1 MRGFTFIG
9 KRKNNMAKKRRKK
22 KKSIRKKIV
31 LFVFEILLLLIVLLA
46 VWFYNQTLGQVKYEK
61 GLSGSEAG
69 INENIDEDVLANMH
83 GYLNVALFGLD
94 NRSDD
99 SYGEGNSDCIIIA
112 SLNYDTK
119 EVQLVSVYR
128 DTYLPCG
135 KGKYKKANAA
145 YASGGPKNAVAM
157 LNSNLDLDITKYV
170 CVDWKALVDAI
181 DDLGGLD
188 IEITEQEVKEI
199 NKCTVEV
206 DQMTGKN
213 TPDVTESGRV
223 HLDGT
228 QATGYARIRSTSGDD
243 FLRASRQRIV
253 LQAML
258 DKAKQADLP
267 TLTSMCKSIMSQ
279 ISTNFTAAELIQ
291 YASAITKYEMKE
303 TTGFPFEL
311 TTKNLSSTGDTV
323 IPIDL
328 AKNVS
333 QLHKFLFD
341 EDDYQVTER
350 VQSVSDNIEEKT
362 GVNSKTEKYDVSQY
376 NDTVG
381 SDGTEGAKKKN
392 KDKQDALK
400 KSQSESENDSTTKSS
415 SDDSDE

>member
-1 MRGFTFIG
+1 
-9 KRKNNMAKKRRKK
+9 MAKKRRRKK
-22 KKSIRKKIV
+22 RRSGRKKII
-31 LFVFEILLLLIVLLA
+31 LFVFEILLLLIVLLV
-46 VWFYNQTLGQVKYEK
+46 VWAYNKTLGQVKYEDA
-61 GLSGSEAG
+61 LTASEAG
-69 INENIDEDVLANMH
+69 INEDIDDDALANMH

-94 NRSDD
+94 NRSNG
-99 SYGEGNSDCIIIA
+99 SYNEGNSDCIMIA

-128 DTYLPCG
+128 DTYLPVG
-135 KGKYKKANAA
+135 NGKYAKANAA
-145 YASGGPKNAVAM
+145 YANGGAKRAVAM
-157 LNSNLDLDITKYV
+157 LNSNLDLNITKYV

-181 DDLGGLD
+181 DDIGGLD
-188 IEITEQEVKEI
+188 LEITKAEMKEI
-199 NKCTVEV
+199 NFLIPEV
-206 DQMTGKN
+206 DSTTGYN
-213 TPDVTESGRV
+213 TPYLEGDGVQ

-228 QATGYARIRSTSGDD
+228 QATCYARIRSTSGDD

-258 DKAKQADLP
+258 DKAKQSDLGS
-267 TLTSMCKSIMSQ
+267 LTEMCKDIMSQ
-279 ISTNFTAAELIQ
+279 ISTNFTAAEIVQ
-291 YASAITKYEMKE
+291 YATAVTKYQMKE

-311 TTKNLSSTGDTV
+311 TTMNLSTTGDTV

-333 QLHKFLFD
+333 ELHQFLFN
-341 EDDYQVTER
+341 ETDYQPTDT
-350 VQSVSDNIEEKT
+350 VQTVSDKIAKKT
-362 GVNSKTEKYDVSQY
+362 GVTSKTSAFDLTQY

-400 KSQSESENDSTTKSS
+400 KSQSQSENSSGKKSS
-415 SDDSDE
+415 SDDSDD

>member
-1 MRGFTFIG
+1 
-9 KRKNNMAKKRRKK
+9 MAKKRKK
-22 KKSIRKKIV
+22 KRNGKKKII
-31 LFVFEILLLLIVLLA
+31 LFIFEILLLLVVLGIVWL
-46 VWFYNQTLGQVKYEK
+46 YNNTLGQVKYED
-61 GLSGSEAG
+61 GLTDSQAG
-69 INENIDEDVLANMH
+69 INEDIDKDALENMH

-94 NRSDD
+94 NRSDG
-99 SYGEGNSDCIIIA
+99 SYNEGHSDCIMIA

-128 DTYLPCG
+128 DTYLPVG
-135 KGKYKKANAA
+135 NGKYAKANAA
-145 YASGGPKNAVAM
+145 YANGGAKRAVAM
-157 LNSNLDLDITKYV
+157 LNSNLDLNITKYV

-188 IEITEQEVKEI
+188 LEITPQEVKEI

-213 TPDVTESGRV
+213 TPDVTQSGKV

-258 DKAKQADLP
+258 DKAKQADLGS
-267 TLTSMCKSIMSQ
+267 LTEMCKDIMSQ
-279 ISTNFTAAELIQ
+279 ISTNFTVTEIIQ
-291 YASAITKYEMKE
+291 YASYVTKFHMKE

-311 TTKNLSSTGDTV
+311 TTMNLSTTGDTI

-328 AKNVS
+328 AQNVS
-333 QLHKFLFD
+333 ELHQFLFN
-341 EDDYQVTER
+341 ETDYQPTET
-350 VQSVSDNIEEKT
+350 VQNVSNKIAKKT
-362 GVNSKTEKYDVSQY
+362 GVTSKTSAFDLTQY
-376 NDTVG
+376 NNTVG

-392 KDKQDALK
+392 KAKQEELK
-400 KSQSESENDSTTKSS
+400 KSQSESENSSGKKSS

>member
-1 MRGFTFIG
+1 
-9 KRKNNMAKKRRKK
+9 MAKKRRRKK
-22 KKSIRKKIV
+22 RRSGRKKII
-31 LFVFEILLLLIVLLA
+31 LFVFEILLLLIVMLV
-46 VWFYNQTLGQVKYEK
+46 VWAYNKTLGQVKYEDA
-61 GLSGSEAG
+61 LTASEAG
-69 INENIDEDVLANMH
+69 INEDIDDDALANMH

-94 NRSDD
+94 NRSNG
-99 SYGEGNSDCIIIA
+99 SYNEGNSDCIMIA

-128 DTYLPCG
+128 DTYLPIGNG
-135 KGKYKKANAA
+135 KFAKANAA
-145 YASGGPKNAVAM
+145 YANGGAKRAVAM
-157 LNSNLDLDITKYV
+157 LNSNLDLNITKYV

-181 DDLGGLD
+181 DDIGGLD
-188 IEITEQEVKEI
+188 FEITKAEMKEI
-199 NKCTVEV
+199 NFLIPEV
-206 DQMTGKN
+206 DSTTGYN
-213 TPDVTESGRV
+213 TPYLEGDGVQ

-228 QATGYARIRSTSGDD
+228 QATCYARIRSTSGDD

-258 DKAKQADLP
+258 DKAKQSDLGS
-267 TLTSMCKSIMSQ
+267 LTEMCKDIMSQ
-279 ISTNFTAAELIQ
+279 ISTNFTAAEIVQ
-291 YASAITKYEMKE
+291 YATAVTKYQMKE

-311 TTKNLSSTGDTV
+311 TTMNLSTTGDTV

-333 QLHKFLFD
+333 ELHQFLFN
-341 EDDYQVTER
+341 ETDYQPTDT
-350 VQSVSDNIEEKT
+350 VQTVSDKIAKKT
-362 GVNSKTEKYDVSQY
+362 GVTSKTSAFDLTQY

-400 KSQSESENDSTTKSS
+400 KSQSQSENSSGKKSS
-415 SDDSDE
+415 SDDSDD